1 MTKEILAV
9 VDAVSNE
16 KGVAKEII
24 FEALEAALASATRKR
39 HPEDVDVRVAID
51 RESGEYDTF
60 RRWEVVDDDAV
71 VMSADELPEA
81 VVEPPMSSGG
91 PSGGPAGADAEEE
104 ENEGPRLFSP
114 KTEILFS
121 EAVKT
126 HPGIGVGEY
135 IEEPIESVDF
145 GRIAAQ
151 TAKQVIVQKV
161 REAERA
167 QVVEA
172 YQDREG
178 ELVMGVVK
186 RVDRGNVI
194 VDLGGNAEALI
205 SREELIPRE
214 LVRPGDRLR
223 GYLRE
228 VRSEIR
234 GPQLFV
240 SRTAPELMI
249 QLFTLEVPE
258 IGEGLIEIMGCAR
271 DPGSRAKI
279 GVRSMVPRI
288 DPVGAC
294 VGMRGSRVQAVSNE
308 LAGER
313 VDIILWDED
322 PAKYVIN
329 AMSPAEVMSIVVDED
344 SQSMDVAVNE
354 EQLSQAIGRGGQN
367 VRLASQLTGWELN
380 VMTEIQAQEKSEAE
394 TDRALKLFMEKL
406 AVDEEVAMILMQEG
420 FSGIDEV
427 AYVPEAEM
435 LNIEEFDADMV
446 RELQSRARDA
456 LLARE
461 IASEEG
467 ISDAPP
473 AEDLL
478 ALEGMDNELAA
489 ALAHRGV
496 ITREDLAEQ
505 SVADLLD
512 ITDIGQDRAGELI
525 MKAREIWFEDE
536 NSEGS
541 SGEEPQAQVPT
552 SPSS

>member
-39 HPEDVDVRVAID
+39 HPDEVDVRVAID
-51 RESGEYDTF
+51 RETGEYDTF
-60 RRWEVVDDDAV
+60 RRWEVVDDDAI
-71 VMSADELPEA
+71 VMSIEELPEPPVTAETEA
-81 VVEPPMSSGG
+81 VAAVTEG
-91 PSGGPAGADAEEE
+91 EEE
-104 ENEGPRLFSP
+104 EPEGPRVFSP
-114 KTEILFS
+114 KTEILLS
-121 EAVKT
+121 EAVKQQ
-126 HPGIGVGEY
+126 PEIVAGDF

-194 VDLGGNAEALI
+194 VDLGANAEAMI
-205 SREELIPRE
+205 SRDELIPRE

-228 VRSEIR
+228 VRSETR

-329 AMSPAEVMSIVVDED
+329 AMSPAEAVSIVVDED

-394 TDRALKLFMEKL
+394 ADRVLKLFMEKL
-406 AVDEEVAMILMQEG
+406 AVDEEVATILMQEG

-435 LNIEEFDADMV
+435 LNIEEFDSDMV
-446 RELQSRARDA
+446 GELQSRARDA

-478 ALEGMDNELAA
+478 ELEGMDPELAA
-489 ALAHRGV
+489 TLAHRGV

-505 SVADLLD
+505 AVPDVLD
-512 ITDIGQDRAGELI
+512 IADISEERAGALI

-536 NSEGS
+536 NPEASSDEGS
-541 SGEEPQAQVPT
+541 ASEATT
-552 SPSS
+552 SPGS